1 MIVLSFCW
9 LVDFSFP
16 VDGFISILDY
26 LGTIAFA
33 VTGASKAISHKA
45 DIFGILVLATVVGV
59 AGGITRDVIFGR
71 FPVAFSDPIYIGI
84 TVTTGILMFFLYS
97 YFKKRMNIWLVF
109 DAVGLGVFSIIGAS
123 VAYQIVGLNFLPMLF
138 AGMITAIGGG
148 ILRDVFVR
156 EIPIVF
162 VKEVYA
168 VASLIGIV
176 VFYIM
181 LFYGMDMQI
190 ASIIGIITATGI
202 RLLAM
207 KFNWNLPKVRET

>member
-1 MIVLSFCW
+1 

-33 VTGASKAISHKA
+33 VTGATKAIQHKA

-59 AGGITRDVIFGR
+59 AGGVTRDVIFGR
-71 FPVAFSDPIYIGI
+71 FPTAFSDPIYVSLTVI
-84 TVTTGILMFFLYS
+84 TGVVMFFLFS
-97 YFKKRMNIWLVF
+97 YLKKRMNIWLVF

-123 VAYQIVGLNFLPMLF
+123 IAYQIVGLDFLPILF
-138 AGMITAIGGG
+138 AGVITAIGGG
-148 ILRDVFVR
+148 ILRDVFVQ

-168 VASLIGIV
+168 VASIVGIVIFYVILSFGVDMQVASVIGIV
-176 VFYIM
+176 AV
-181 LFYGMDMQI
+181 
-190 ASIIGIITATGI
+190 TGI

-207 KFNWNLPKVRET
+207 KYNWNLPKVRET

>member
-1 MIVLSFCW
+1 M
-9 LVDFSFP
+9 VDFSFP
-16 VDGFISILDY
+16 IDGFISILDY

-33 VTGASKAISHKA
+33 VTGATKAISHKA
-45 DIFGILVLATVVGV
+45 DIFGIIVLATVVGV

-71 FPVAFSDPIYIGI
+71 FPTAFSDPIYISLTVAVGI
-84 TVTTGILMFFLYS
+84 VMFFLYT
-97 YFKKRMNIWLVF
+97 KLKRQMNIWLVF

-123 VAYQIVGLNFLPMLF
+123 IAYSIVGLDFLPMLF
-138 AGMITAIGGG
+138 AGVLTAIGGG

-168 VASLIGIV
+168 VASVVGIV
-176 VFYIM
+176 VFYAI
-181 LFYGMDMQI
+181 LSSGADIQV
-190 ASIIGIITATGI
+190 ASIIGIVVATGI

-207 KFNWNLPKVRET
+207 KYNWNLPKAKGSVD

>member
-1 MIVLSFCW
+1 M
-9 LVDFSFP
+9 VDFTFP
-16 VDGFISILDY
+16 IDGFISILDY

-45 DIFGILVLATVVGV
+45 DIFGIIVLATVVGV

-71 FPVAFSDPIYIGI
+71 FPTAFSDPIYVGI
-84 TVTTGILMFFLYS
+84 TVITGITMFFLYS

-109 DAVGLGVFSIIGAS
+109 DAIGLGVFSIIGAS
-123 VAYQIVGLNFLPMLF
+123 IAYQIVGLDFLSMLF
-138 AGMITAIGGG
+138 AGVITAIGGG

-156 EIPIVF
+156 DIPIVF

-168 VASLIGIV
+168 
-176 VFYIM
+176 
-181 LFYGMDMQI
+181 I
-190 ASIIGIITATGI
+190 ASIIGIVIFYTVLSYGWDMQVASIIGIIAATGI

-207 KFNWNLPKVRET
+207 KYNWNLPRVKDSID

>member
-1 MIVLSFCW
+1 

-16 VDGFISILDY
+16 IDGFISILDY
-26 LGTIAFA
+26 LGTVAFA
-33 VTGASKAISHKA
+33 ITGASKAIAHKA
-45 DIFGILVLATVVGV
+45 DIFGIIVLATVVGV

-71 FPVAFSDPIYIGI
+71 FPTAFSDPIYVSM
-84 TVTTGILMFFLYS
+84 TVLTGIVMFFLYS

-109 DAVGLGVFSIIGAS
+109 DAIGLGVFSIIGAS
-123 VAYQIVGLNFLPMLF
+123 IAYQIVGLDFLPMLF
-138 AGMITAIGGG
+138 GGVITAIGGG

-156 EIPIVF
+156 DMPIVF

-168 VASLIGIV
+168 VASIIGIV
-176 VFYIM
+176 IFYVI
-181 LFYGMDMQI
+181 LSNGVDMQV
-190 ASIIGIITATGI
+190 ASVIGIVAATGI

>member
-1 MIVLSFCW
+1 M
-9 LVDFSFP
+9 VDFSFQI
-16 VDGFISILDY
+16 DGFISILDY

-33 VTGASKAISHKA
+33 VTGASKAISHNA
-45 DIFGILVLATVVGV
+45 DIFGIIVLASVVGV

-71 FPVAFSDPIYIGI
+71 FPTAFSDPIYISLTVAAGI
-84 TVTTGILMFFLYS
+84 VMFFLYS
-97 YFKKRMNIWLVF
+97 KLKKQMGTWLVF

-123 VAYQIVGLNFLPMLF
+123 IAYQIVGLNFLPMLF
-138 AGMITAIGGG
+138 AGVLTAIGGG

-168 VASLIGIV
+168 VASVVGIV
-176 VFYIM
+176 VFYAI
-181 LFYGMDMQI
+181 LSSGMDSQV
-190 ASIIGIITATGI
+190 SSVIGIVTVTGI

-207 KFNWNLPKVRET
+207 KYNWNLPKVRES

>member
-1 MIVLSFCW
+1 
-9 LVDFSFP
+9 LVDFTFP
-16 VDGFISILDY
+16 IDGFISILDY

-33 VTGASKAISHKA
+33 VTGASKAIAHKA

-71 FPVAFSDPIYIGI
+71 FPTAFSDPIYVTI
-84 TVTTGILMFFLYS
+84 TVITGLVMFFLYS
-97 YFKKRMNIWLVF
+97 YFKKRMNVWLIF
-109 DAVGLGVFSIIGAS
+109 DAIGLGVFSIIGAS
-123 VAYQIVGLNFLPMLF
+123 IAYQIVGLDFLPMLF
-138 AGMITAIGGG
+138 GGIITAIGGG

-168 VASLIGIV
+168 VASIIGIV
-176 VFYIM
+176 IFYAV
-181 LFYGMDMQI
+181 LFYGGEMQV
-190 ASIIGIITATGI
+190 ASIIGIIAATGI

-207 KFNWNLPKVRET
+207 KYNWNLPKVRET

>member
-1 MIVLSFCW
+1 M
-9 LVDFSFP
+9 VDFSFELG
-16 VDGFISILDY
+16 GFISILDY

-33 VTGASKAISHKA
+33 VTGATKAISHKA
-45 DIFGILVLATVVGV
+45 DIFGIIVLATVVGV

-71 FPVAFSDPIYIGI
+71 FPTAFSDPVYISLTVASGI
-84 TVTTGILMFFLYS
+84 VMFFLYAKL
-97 YFKKRMNIWLVF
+97 KKQMTAWLVF

-123 VAYQIVGLNFLPMLF
+123 IAYSIVGLDFLPMLF
-138 AGMITAIGGG
+138 AGVLTAIGGG

-168 VASLIGIV
+168 VASVIGIV
-176 VFYIM
+176 VFYAI
-181 LFYGMDMQI
+181 LSSGVDIQI
-190 ASIIGIITATGI
+190 ASIVGIVVATGI

-207 KFNWNLPKVRET
+207 KFNWNLPKVKET

>member
-1 MIVLSFCW
+1 M
-9 LVDFSFP
+9 VDFSFP
-16 VDGFISILDY
+16 IDGFISILDY

-33 VTGASKAISHKA
+33 VTGASKAIEHKA

-59 AGGITRDVIFGR
+59 AGGVTRDVMFGR
-71 FPVAFSDPIYIGI
+71 FPTAFSDPIYVSL
-84 TVTTGILMFFLYS
+84 TVSTGVVMFFLFS
-97 YFKKRMNIWLVF
+97 YLKKKMNIWLIF

-123 VAYQIVGLNFLPMLF
+123 IAYQIVGLNFLPMLF
-138 AGMITAIGGG
+138 AGVITAIGGG

-168 VASLIGIV
+168 
-176 VFYIM
+176 
-181 LFYGMDMQI
+181 I
-190 ASIIGIITATGI
+190 ASIAGIVIFYATLSFGVDIQLASIVGIAVATGI

-207 KFNWNLPKVRET
+207 KYNWNLPKVRET

>member
-1 MIVLSFCW
+1 

-45 DIFGILVLATVVGV
+45 DIFGIIVLATVVGV
-59 AGGITRDVIFGR
+59 GGGVTRDVIFGR
-71 FPVAFSDPIYIGI
+71 FPTAFSDPIYITLTVI
-84 TVTTGILMFFLYS
+84 TGVVMFFLFS
-97 YFKKRMNIWLVF
+97 KFKKQMSMWLVF

-123 VAYQIVGLNFLPMLF
+123 IAYSVVGLELLPMLF
-138 AGMITAIGGG
+138 AGVLTAIGGG
-148 ILRDVFVR
+148 IMRDVFVR

-168 VASLIGIV
+168 VASVIGVV
-176 VFYIM
+176 VFYGV
-181 LFYGMDMQI
+181 LSSGSDMQTASIVGII
-190 ASIIGIITATGI
+190 ASTGI
-202 RLLAM
+202 RFLAM
-207 KFNWNLPKVRET
+207 KYHWNLPKVRES

>member
-1 MIVLSFCW
+1 M
-9 LVDFSFP
+9 VDFSFP
-16 VDGFISILDY
+16 IDGFISILDY

-45 DIFGILVLATVVGV
+45 DIFGIIVLSTVVGV
-59 AGGITRDVIFGR
+59 GGGVTRDVIFGR
-71 FPVAFSDPIYIGI
+71 FPTAFSDPIYVGL
-84 TVTTGILMFFLYS
+84 TVIVGVVMFFLY
-97 YFKKRMNIWLVF
+97 KKLQKQMNVWLVF
-109 DAVGLGVFSIIGAS
+109 DAVGLGVFSILGAS
-123 VAYQIVGLNFLPMLF
+123 IAYQIVGMEFLPMLF

-168 VASLIGIV
+168 VASIIGIV
-176 VFYIM
+176 VFYAI
-181 LFYGMDMQI
+181 LHAGVNVQVS
-190 ASIIGIITATGI
+190 SIIGIVTATGI

>member
-1 MIVLSFCW
+1 

-16 VDGFISILDY
+16 IDGFISILDY

-33 VTGASKAISHKA
+33 VTGASKAIAHKA
-45 DIFGILVLATVVGV
+45 DIFGIIVLATVVGV
-59 AGGITRDVIFGR
+59 GGGITRDVIFGR
-71 FPVAFSDPIYIGI
+71 FPTSLSDPIYVGLTVGI
-84 TVTTGILMFFLYS
+84 AIVMFFLFTK
-97 YFKKRMNIWLVF
+97 FKKQMTVWLVF
-109 DAVGLGVFSIIGAS
+109 DAVGLGVFSILGAS
-123 VAYQIVGLNFLPMLF
+123 IAYQIVGLEFLPMIF

-168 VASLIGIV
+168 VASIIGIAIFYGLLYFDMNVQISSVIGIV
-176 VFYIM
+176 
-181 LFYGMDMQI
+181 
-190 ASIIGIITATGI
+190 AATGI

-207 KFNWNLPKVRET
+207 KYNWNLPKVRESN

>member
-1 MIVLSFCW
+1 M
-9 LVDFSFP
+9 VDFSFP
-16 VDGFISILDY
+16 IDGFISILDY

-33 VTGASKAISHKA
+33 VTGASKAIAHKA

-59 AGGITRDVIFGR
+59 SGGVTRDVIFGR
-71 FPVAFSDPIYIGI
+71 FPIAFSDPIYVGI
-84 TVTTGILMFFLYS
+84 TVITGITMFFLYS
-97 YFKKRMNIWLVF
+97 YLKKRMNVWLIF

-123 VAYQIVGLNFLPMLF
+123 IAYQIVGLNFLPMLF
-138 AGMITAIGGG
+138 GGIITAIGGG

-176 VFYIM
+176 IFYSV
-181 LFYGMDMQI
+181 LFYGGDMQV
-190 ASIIGIITATGI
+190 ASIIGIIAATGI

-207 KFNWNLPKVRET
+207 KYKWNLPKVRET

>member
-1 MIVLSFCW
+1 M
-9 LVDFSFP
+9 VDFSFP
-16 VDGFISILDY
+16 IDGFISILDY

-33 VTGASKAISHKA
+33 VTGATKAISHKA
-45 DIFGILVLATVVGV
+45 DIFGIIVLATVVGV

-71 FPVAFSDPIYIGI
+71 FPTAFSDPIYISL
-84 TVTTGILMFFLYS
+84 TVAVGVVMFFLYT
-97 YFKKRMNIWLVF
+97 KLKRQMNIWLVF

-123 VAYQIVGLNFLPMLF
+123 IAYSIVGLDFLPMLF
-138 AGMITAIGGG
+138 AGVLTAIGGG

-168 VASLIGIV
+168 VASVVGIV
-176 VFYIM
+176 VFYAI
-181 LFYGMDMQI
+181 LSSGADIQI
-190 ASIIGIITATGI
+190 ASIIGIVVATGI

-207 KFNWNLPKVRET
+207 KYNWNLPKAKGSVD